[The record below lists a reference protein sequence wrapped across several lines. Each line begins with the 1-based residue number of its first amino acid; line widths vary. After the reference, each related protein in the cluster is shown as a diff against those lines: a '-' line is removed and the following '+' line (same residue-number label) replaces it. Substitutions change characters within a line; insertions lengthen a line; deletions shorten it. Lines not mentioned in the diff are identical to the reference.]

1 MAMNITAGRLRHVV
15 QFLEQSSDTNEW
27 GEPVPPVPL
36 FDPIMAE
43 VVVRSGSES
52 GSFGVNLTD
61 EVITVLTWYDPRVTN
76 DLLLK
81 WVDTGVMYQVKHVKP
96 DELRRGMIVTCEVQR
111 DG

>member
-1 MAMNITAGRLRHVV
+1 MNITAGRLRHVV

-36 FDPIMAE
+36 FGPIMAE

-61 EVITVLTWYDPRVTN
+61 EVITVLTWYDLRVTN
-76 DLLLK
+76 DMLLK

>member
-1 MAMNITAGRLRHVV
+1 MAMSITAGRLRHVV

-52 GSFGVNLTD
+52 SNFGIELTD
-61 EVITVLTWYDPRVTN
+61 EVVTVLTWYDPRVKN
-76 DLLLK
+76 KHLMS
-81 WVDTGVMYQVKHVKP
+81 WIDTDQVYEVSHVKP
-96 DELRRGMIVTCEVQR
+96 DELRRGMIVTCKVQR

>member
-1 MAMNITAGRLRHVV
+1 MSITAGRLRHVI

-36 FDPIMAE
+36 FGPIMAE

-76 DLLLK
+76 DMLLK

>member
-1 MAMNITAGRLRHVV
+1 MNITAGRLRHVV

-36 FDPIMAE
+36 FGPIMAE

-76 DLLLK
+76 DMLLK

-96 DELRRGMIVTCEVQR
+96 DELRRGMIVTCKVQR

>member
-36 FDPIMAE
+36 FGPIMAE
-43 VVVRSGSES
+43 VVVRSWSES

-61 EVITVLTWYDPRVTN
+61 EVVTVLTWYDPRVTN

>member
-1 MAMNITAGRLRHVV
+1 MSITAGRLRHVV

-36 FDPIMAE
+36 FGPIMAE

-76 DLLLK
+76 DMLLK

>member
-81 WVDTGVMYQVKHVKP
+81 WVDTGVMYEVKHVKP

>member
-1 MAMNITAGRLRHVV
+1 MNIAAGRLRHVV

-36 FDPIMAE
+36 FGPIMAE

>member
-1 MAMNITAGRLRHVV
+1 MAMNITAGRLRH
-15 QFLEQSSDTNEW
+15 QIEWYQQGSDTNDY
-27 GEPVPPVPL
+27 GEPVPPAQVYSKV
-36 FDPIMAE
+36 MAE

-61 EVITVLTWYDPRVTN
+61 EVVTVLTWYDPRVTN

-81 WVDTGVMYQVKHVKP
+81 WVDTGVMYEVKHVKP

>member
-1 MAMNITAGRLRHVV
+1 MNITAGRLRHVV

-36 FDPIMAE
+36 FGPIMAE

-76 DLLLK
+76 DMLLK

>member
-1 MAMNITAGRLRHVV
+1 MSITAGRLRHVV
-15 QFLEQSSDTNEW
+15 QFLQQSSDTNEW

-76 DLLLK
+76 DMLLK

>member
-1 MAMNITAGRLRHVV
+1 MNITAGRLRHVV
-15 QFLEQSSDTNEW
+15 QFLEQSSETNEW

-36 FDPIMAE
+36 FGPIMAE

-76 DLLLK
+76 DMLLK

-96 DELRRGMIVTCEVQR
+96 GELRRGMIVTCEVQR

>member
-1 MAMNITAGRLRHVV
+1 MNITAGRLRHVV
-15 QFLEQSSDTNEW
+15 QFLQQSSDTNEW

-36 FDPIMAE
+36 FGPIMAE

>member
-1 MAMNITAGRLRHVV
+1 MSITAGRLRHVV

-76 DLLLK
+76 DMLLK

>member
-1 MAMNITAGRLRHVV
+1 MIHAGRLRHVV

-76 DLLLK
+76 DMLLK

>member
-1 MAMNITAGRLRHVV
+1 MNITAGRLRHVV

-36 FDPIMAE
+36 FGPIMAE

-76 DLLLK
+76 DMLLK
-81 WVDTGVMYQVKHVKP
+81 WVDIGVMYQVKHVKP